1 MTAVKTQDIDRFLAK
16 PATPVVL
23 VYGPD
28 AGLVRERGEALIRA
42 SVDNANDPF
51 SVVRL
56 ESEELAANPARLAD
70 EANTV
75 PLFGGRRAVLLKIS
89 SRHNVLPS
97 IEAVLDDPPRDC
109 RIIIEAGD
117 LKKNS
122 PLRALAEKSK
132 NAAALPCYLDNEQAL
147 VRLIDQEMREAN
159 LTLADDARQ
168 ALINLLGGDRL
179 ASRSEIRKLTAY
191 AAGKSRV
198 ELADVL
204 AVVSDASDIALDA
217 LLDAAFAGKIDEV
230 EREFKKA
237 ASEGTSPS
245 GIVSGALR
253 QVAQLHRM
261 RLMID
266 RGDRADYAMTRGA
279 PPVHFSRK
287 AVVETAL
294 RNWSAPRL
302 TRAMAQLAEA
312 SFETRRQSDLAQV
325 VAQRALL
332 SLAVSAR
339 RRDAA

>member
-1 MTAVKTQDIDRFLAK
+1 MTALKSAADIDRFLAK
-16 PATPVVL
+16 PTAPVVL

-28 AGLVRERGEALIRA
+28 AGLVRERGEALVRA
-42 SVDNANDPF
+42 SVENPADPF
-51 SVVRL
+51 SAVRI

-97 IEAVLDDPPRDC
+97 IEAVLNDPPRDC

-117 LKKNS
+117 LKKIS

-132 NAAALPCYLDNEQAL
+132 NMAALPCYLDNEQAL
-147 VRLIDQEMREAN
+147 ARLIDQEMREAN
-159 LTLADDARQ
+159 LTLADDARA
-168 ALINLLGGDRL
+168 ALMSLLGGDRL
-179 ASRSEIRKLTAY
+179 ASRSEIRKLVAY
-191 AAGKSRV
+191 AAGKNRI
-198 ELADVL
+198 ELADVS
-204 AVVSDASDIALDA
+204 AVVSDASEIALDA
-217 LLDAAFAGKIDEV
+217 LFDAAFAGKISEV

-245 GIVSGALR
+245 SMVSGALR

-266 RGDRADYAMTRGA
+266 NGDSAEYAMMRGA

-287 AVVETAL
+287 SVVETAL
-294 RNWSAPRL
+294 RQWSAPRL
-302 TRAMAQLAEA
+302 VRAMTQLADA
-312 SFETRRQSDLAQV
+312 SFDARRQSELADV
-325 VAQRALL
+325 IAQRALL
-332 SLAVSAR
+332 SLAVGAR
-339 RRDAA
+339 RREA

>member
-51 SVVRL
+51 SAVRL

-312 SFETRRQSDLAQV
+312 SFETRRQSGLAQV